1 MISGW
6 GYTEETKKIL
16 PRPLTSDV
24 LREADVYILPQD
36 LCIKYSPFP
45 ISDKMICTFKGP
57 LGVETTCQGECREP
71 DMEIFTPESRVQ
83 ETQVD
88 PWWSMAERTSGLW
101 LEQLVLVSLRVKDPI
116 LQCSRECQC
125 SLTLYT
131 QEWYPVLLKI

>member
-88 PWWSMAERTSGLW
+88 PWWSMVERTSGLW
-101 LEQLVLVSLRVKDPI
+101 LEQLVLVSLRVRDPI
-116 LQCSRECQC
+116 LQCLQECQC
-125 SLTLYT
+125 SLTLST